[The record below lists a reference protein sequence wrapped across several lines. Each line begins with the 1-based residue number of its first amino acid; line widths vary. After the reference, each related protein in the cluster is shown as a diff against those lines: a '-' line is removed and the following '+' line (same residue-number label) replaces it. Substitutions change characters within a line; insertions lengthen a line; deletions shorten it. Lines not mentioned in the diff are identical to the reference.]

1 MASTLPNAYAGGT
14 IKVDDDQW
22 ISIGMGIRTKL
33 STVQNG
39 SADGQ
44 NYGTDFNV
52 DNARVYINGKIHKYV
67 GFTFNTECF
76 NCAVGGGGGQFA
88 GNSNVGL
95 IDAIDSNV
103 HLLKVH
109 LPYHESDHVLGIAYN
124 VLCGGTCVQDIERL
138 RQDEVYLDAL
148 GAQRIPDPTTA
159 GDFCR
164 RFDEAAI
171 ETLQAA
177 INETRVRVWRTQPVE
192 FFEEAII
199 DADGTLA
206 ETTGECKQGM
216 DIAYNGVWGYHPLVL
231 SLANTGEPLFLV
243 NRSGNRPS
251 SEGAA
256 ARLDQAR
263 TLCRGAG
270 FQRITFRG
278 DTDFSQTQHLDR
290 WDGEAVRFI
299 FGYDASAGLIRR
311 ADALPA
317 TAWTPLVRRP
327 AYTVETEPR
336 QRPVNVKAAT
346 IVARAFKNFRLE
358 AEAVAEF
365 PYQPTACARP
375 YRMVVVRKNIS
386 VEQGDHRLFDQIR
399 YFFYLTNDQ
408 ETAAADVVF
417 LANDRCNQENLIDQL
432 KHGVG
437 ATEMPVNTL
446 LSNWAYMVMT
456 ALAWTL
462 KAWFALRL
470 PETGRWAAPYAAEKA
485 AVLRM
490 EFKAFLQ
497 AFMLIPVQVVRTRR
511 RLVFRLLAWNPW
523 QAVFLRGFDQLHQPL
538 RS

>member
-1 MASTLPNAYAGGT
+1 MYRASNIQYEHSDRVRGLVSGG
-14 IKVDDDQW
+14 
-22 ISIGMGIRTKL
+22 IGAMHQLAQHT
-33 STVQNG
+33 
-39 SADGQ
+39 
-44 NYGTDFNV
+44 
-52 DNARVYINGKIHKYV
+52 
-67 GFTFNTECF
+67 
-76 NCAVGGGGGQFA
+76 
-88 GNSNVGL
+88 GL
-95 IDAIDSNV
+95 VEAIDRHV
-103 HLLKVH
+103 QVLKVA

-124 VLCGGTCVQDIERL
+124 VLCGGTCLQDIEQR

-148 GAQRIPDPTTA
+148 GTQRIPDPTTA

-171 ETLQAA
+171 EALQTA
-177 INETRVRVWRTQPVE
+177 INETRRRVWRAQPPA

-206 ETTGECKQGM
+206 ETTGQCKEGM
-216 DIAYNGVWGYHPLVL
+216 DIAYNGVWGYHPLVV
-231 SLANTGEPLFLV
+231 SLANTQEPLFLV

-256 ARLDQAR
+256 ERFDQAYA
-263 TLCRGAG
+263 LCREAG

-278 DTDFSQTQHLDR
+278 DTDFSQTPHVDR
-290 WDGEAVRFI
+290 WDTDGVRFV
-299 FGYDASAGLIRR
+299 FGYDARANVIRA

-317 TAWTPLVRRP
+317 RAWTPLVRRP
-327 AYTVETEPR
+327 PYVVQTEPR
-336 QRPVNVKAAT
+336 QRPVNVKEAI
-346 IVARAFKNFRLE
+346 IVEREFKNLRLD

-365 PYQPTACARP
+365 AYQPVACAKP

-386 VEQGDHRLFDQIR
+386 VAQGEERLFDEIR

-417 LANDRCNQENLIDQL
+417 LANDRGNQENLIDQL

-437 ATEMPVNTL
+437 ATRMPVDTL
-446 LSNWAYMVMT
+446 LSNWAYMVMA

-470 PETGRWAAPYAAEKA
+470 PERGRRAVRYAAEKTT
-485 AVLRM
+485 VLRM
-490 EFKAFLQ
+490 EFKAFLH
-497 AFMLIPVQVVRTRR
+497 AFILIPVQVVRTSR

-523 QAVFLRGFDQLHQPL
+523 QAVFLRGVDQLHQPL

>member
-1 MASTLPNAYAGGT
+1 VKTNRHQKLARRKRRIERRLRPRTWKAQATPMYRVGNMQYEHSDRVRGLASGG
-14 IKVDDDQW
+14 
-22 ISIGMGIRTKL
+22 IGAMHRLAQHTGL
-33 STVQNG
+33 
-39 SADGQ
+39 
-44 NYGTDFNV
+44 
-52 DNARVYINGKIHKYV
+52 V
-67 GFTFNTECF
+67 G
-76 NCAVGGGGGQFA
+76 
-88 GNSNVGL
+88 
-95 IDAIDSNV
+95 AIDRHV
-103 HLLKVH
+103 HVFKVH
-109 LPYHESDHVLGIAYN
+109 LPYHESDHVLGIGYN
-124 VLCGGTCVQDIERL
+124 SLCGGTCLQDIERR

-171 ETLQAA
+171 EALQTA
-177 INETRVRVWRTQPVE
+177 INETRQRVWRTQPAA
-192 FFEEAII
+192 FFAEAFI

-206 ETTGECKQGM
+206 ETTGQCKEGM
-216 DIAYNGVWGYHPLVL
+216 DIAYNGVWGYHPLVV
-231 SLANTGEPLFLV
+231 SLANTSEPLYLV

-251 SEGAA
+251 AEGAA
-256 ARLDQAR
+256 ERFDQAQ
-263 TLCRGAG
+263 TLCRDAG
-270 FQRITFRG
+270 FRRVTFRG

-290 WDGEAVRFI
+290 WDGEGVRFI
-299 FGYDASAGLIRR
+299 FGYDASGGLIRR
-311 ADALPA
+311 AEALPEG
-317 TAWTPLVRRP
+317 AWTPFVRRP
-327 AYTVETEPR
+327 AYQVQTEPR
-336 QRPVNVKAAT
+336 ARPVNVKAAT
-346 IVARAFKNFRLE
+346 IVAREFKNLRLE

-365 PYQPTACARP
+365 PYQPTACRKT

-408 ETAAADVVF
+408 DTAAAPIVF

-437 ATEMPVNTL
+437 ATRMPVDTL
-446 LSNWAYMVMT
+446 LSNWAYMVMA

-470 PETGRWAAPYAAEKA
+470 PETGRWAARYAADKA

-490 EFKAFLQ
+490 EFKVFLHAFI
-497 AFMLIPVQVVRTRR
+497 LIPVQVVRTSR

-523 QAVFLRGFDQLHQPL
+523 QAVFLRGFDQLRAPL